1 MACCRRGGAAVSFQW
16 KLLLISL
23 QYLQGRQGTL
33 VSRTE
38 EAAED
43 ASYCYTF
50 RGSLPI
56 FILHYELL
64 FKCKAKTHLG
74 SVATSNGMDS
84 VCTSGKVFHQASAG
98 WQQGVQVLFLRDGP
112 GGRDPAWAE
121 GSPCPRNR

>member
-1 MACCRRGGAAVSFQW
+1 M
-16 KLLLISL
+16 
-23 QYLQGRQGTL
+23 
-33 VSRTE
+33 SRTE

-98 WQQGVQVLFLRDGP
+98 WQQGVQVLFLREGP